1 MQIHR
6 KVAFLMNEVLQNIKS
21 RRSVR
26 SFTEDVIPE
35 EAVQQIVEAAVYAP
49 SAMNRQSWHFTVV
62 HNREKIQKLAAAIGQ
77 ITGRENYDFYKP
89 DMLILVAA
97 DRSNQNG
104 QLDTG
109 CAMENIMLA
118 AHSLGIGS
126 VWINQAREN
135 CDKEPLRS
143 VLTEFGMPENHVIW
157 GIAAL
162 GYPAAVPEAKPRAE
176 GTVNYIQ

>member
-1 MQIHR
+1 
-6 KVAFLMNEVLQNIKS
+6 MNEVLQNIRT

-26 SFTEDVIPE
+26 NFTADRIPDE
-35 EAVQQIVEAAVYAP
+35 TVRKIVEAAVYAP

-62 HNREKIQKLAAAIGQ
+62 HSRAKIQKLAGVIGN
-77 ITGRENYDFYKP
+77 IIGKNDYDFYQP

-97 DRSNQNG
+97 ERSNGNG
-104 QLDTG
+104 AQDTG

-126 VWINQAREN
+126 VWINQAKDICDEPALREI
-135 CDKEPLRS
+135 
-143 VLTEFGMPENHVIW
+143 LTEYGVPAAHVVW

-162 GYPAAVPEAKPRAE
+162 GYAAAQPEEKPRAE
-176 GTVNYIQ
+176 GTVNYVE

>member
-1 MQIHR
+1 
-6 KVAFLMNEVLQNIKS
+6 MNEVLQNIRS

-35 EAVQQIVEAAVYAP
+35 EAVQQIVEAAIYAP

-77 ITGRENYDFYKP
+77 ITGRENY
-89 DMLILVAA
+89 AA

-143 VLTEFGMPENHVIW
+143 VLTEFGMPESHVIW
-157 GIAAL
+157 GIASL
-162 GYPAAVPEAKPRAE
+162 GYPAAVPEAKPRAD